1 MIPVI
6 IGVSLLVFLVLKM
19 TPGDPARVVAG
30 SEADEATVE
39 MIREELGLNK
49 PVMQQYVDYMIGL
62 LHGDMGESY
71 VNGKPVLDEIAARL
85 PTTFALALASVL
97 VAVIIGI
104 PLGIISATKQYSIL
118 DYISTI
124 FALAGVAMPNFWL
137 GLMLILFFSLHLG
150 ILPSNG
156 AEDWTGYILPAITM
170 GVGAVASFMRT
181 TRSSMLEVIRQ
192 DYIRTAVAKGIG
204 KRNTILRHAFRNTLI
219 PTLTQISMVVVDI
232 ITGSLVI
239 EQVFS
244 WPGIGTTLVNS
255 VLNRDFPVI
264 QFSVLMLAAVV
275 ILVNY
280 ILDILYMAADPRVE
294 AGGEGK

>member
-1 MIPVI
+1 MYKYIIKRILMMIPVI

-156 AEDWTGYILPAITM
+156 AEGWTGYILPAITM

-192 DYIRTAVAKGIG
+192 DYIRTARAKGAEKDG
-204 KRNTILRHAFRNTLI
+204 LSFTMPYGTL
-219 PTLTQISMVVVDI
+219 
-232 ITGSLVI
+232 
-239 EQVFS
+239 
-244 WPGIGTTLVNS
+244 
-255 VLNRDFPVI
+255 
-264 QFSVLMLAAVV
+264 
-275 ILVNY
+275 
-280 ILDILYMAADPRVE
+280 
-294 AGGEGK
+294 